1 MHSMIN
7 DLERIGDIYFQM
19 SKTFEQMENENIKL
33 PKEARQEVSELLDLV
48 RDAIKNMRFN
58 MEHFGN
64 DIDLTQSIKLEQ
76 EINFKRDRMKDAH
89 YNRLENGVYDSKAG
103 VIYLDYLTRL
113 EKIGDHIFNVNEALA
128 GKKLKTHSDMVIKR

>member
-1 MHSMIN
+1 
-7 DLERIGDIYFQM
+7 
-19 SKTFEQMENENIKL
+19 
-33 PKEARQEVSELLDLV
+33 
-48 RDAIKNMRFN
+48 MRFN

-76 EINFKRDRMKDAH
+76 EINFKRDRMKEAH
-89 YNRLENGVYDSKAG
+89 YKRLEEGVYDSKAG

-113 EKIGDHIFNVNEALA
+113 EKIGDHLFNVNEALA